1 MCQAG
6 MAAAAEATPAAGLI
20 TEAVVRAGGLFAALC
35 FAGVFFAAL
44 CFAGVFFVRVF
55 FTAALPAAFAAVV
68 RGLVETAMIFPESGR
83 Q

>member
-6 MAAAAEATPAAGLI
+6 MPAAAEATPAAGLI
-20 TEAVVRAGGLFAALC
+20 TEAAVR
-35 FAGVFFAAL
+35 AGVFFAAVI
-44 CFAGVFFVRVF
+44 FAGVFFVRVF
-55 FTAALPAAFAAVV
+55 FTAALPAGFAAVV